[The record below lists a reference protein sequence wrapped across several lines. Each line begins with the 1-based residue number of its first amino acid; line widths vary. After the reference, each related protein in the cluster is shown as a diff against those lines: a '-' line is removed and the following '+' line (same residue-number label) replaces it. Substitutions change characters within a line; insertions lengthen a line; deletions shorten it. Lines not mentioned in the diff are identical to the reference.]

1 MASCTWVFL
10 PRMLD
15 YIPQVNIKSTLYTA
29 RPPRNE
35 LTDSV
40 EPAGVSAVHLP
51 KTKWRC
57 WRVVGGKLEDV
68 SQVVKL

>member
-1 MASCTWVFL
+1 M
-10 PRMLD
+10 PG
-15 YIPQVNIKSTLYTA
+15 YTA
-29 RPPRNE
+29 RPPGNE

-57 WRVVGGKLEDV
+57 WRGVGGKLEDV

>member
-1 MASCTWVFL
+1 MQTRRLFE
-10 PRMLD
+10 PGMLD
-15 YIPQVNIKSTLYTA
+15 YIPQVNTKSTLYTV
-29 RPPRNE
+29 RPPGNE

-57 WRVVGGKLEDV
+57 WRGVGGKLEDV